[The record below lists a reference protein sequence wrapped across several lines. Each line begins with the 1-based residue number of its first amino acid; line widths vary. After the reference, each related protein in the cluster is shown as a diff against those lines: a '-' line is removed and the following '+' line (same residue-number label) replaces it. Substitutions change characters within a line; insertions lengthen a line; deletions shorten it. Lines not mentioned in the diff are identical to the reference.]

1 MSDNYV
7 SNESG
12 NIKISEEVISIISSI
27 SAQEVEGIASLGMP
41 GGGLSEILSKKSP
54 SKGVRVEIVDGEAV
68 IDVHITIKFG
78 TKIREL
84 SLSIQEHV
92 KNAVETMAGLTV
104 RSVNVYVDAIEIVK
118 KAPAEEAAE

>member
-7 SNESG
+7 TNENG

-27 SAQEVEGIASLGMP
+27 SAQEVEGIAALGAP
-41 GGGLSEILSKKSP
+41 GGGLSEILTKKSA
-54 SKGVRVEIVDGEAV
+54 SKGIKVEIVDTEAV

-78 TKIREL
+78 AKIRDL
-84 SLSIQEHV
+84 ALSIQEHV

-104 RSVNVYVDAIEIVK
+104 RSVNVYVDAIEIDK
-118 KAPAEEAAE
+118 NAPTEKTAE

>member
-104 RSVNVYVDAIEIVK
+104 RSVNVYVDSIEIVK
-118 KAPAEEAAE
+118 KAPAEETAE